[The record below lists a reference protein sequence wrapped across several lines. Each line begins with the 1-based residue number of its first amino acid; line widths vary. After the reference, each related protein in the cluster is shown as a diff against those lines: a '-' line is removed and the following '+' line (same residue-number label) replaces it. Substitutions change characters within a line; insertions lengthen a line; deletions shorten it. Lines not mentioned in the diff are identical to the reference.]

1 MSQEVMGIKRSLWI
15 VVTLAI
21 TAMNCDAS
29 GARILSHGTS
39 ALAVDLILAN
49 MTARGAVESNNEN
62 IY

>member
-1 MSQEVMGIKRSLWI
+1 MSHEVMGIKRSLWI

-21 TAMNCDAS
+21 TAMNFAAS

-49 MTARGAVESNNEN
+49 MTAQGAAESNDEN

>member
-1 MSQEVMGIKRSLWI
+1 MSQGVMGTKRSLWI

-49 MTARGAVESNNEN
+49 MTAQGAAESNDEN

>member
-1 MSQEVMGIKRSLWI
+1 

-29 GARILSHGTS
+29 GARILSHGIS

-49 MTARGAVESNNEN
+49 MTAQGAAESNDEN

>member
-1 MSQEVMGIKRSLWI
+1 MSHEVMGIKRSLWI

-21 TAMNCDAS
+21 TAMNFADS

-49 MTARGAVESNNEN
+49 MTAQGAAESNDEN